1 MFDSAPPAPPPSLT
15 ATDAAML
22 DALTASI
29 VETRRAMA
37 SLEAIEEQILHAANA
52 LALAHVDAARGD
64 GDLPVREVAAELAA
78 ALRVSDRT
86 IQRRLGEASVLAEQF
101 AATHDA
107 LAQGLISR
115 AHARVIVETGARI
128 DDAALRAR
136 YEQAA
141 LAVAARE
148 TPGRLRSFARV
159 AAERVLPRGLDERHR
174 DAAEGRCV
182 RAADLDDGMSEL
194 SALLPTTLAHG
205 ILDRLTQQARAVS
218 AAATDEERTLDQL
231 RADLLCDVALTG
243 MPVAHGPAELLGAI
257 TATVSVTVPVLTL
270 GGASEVSGGA
280 PGDGDPG
287 GSGHPGGARD
297 SGSPRGSGGFR
308 NFDAPGVPRSR
319 FEPAMLDGVQPVDV
333 ATALHLVGAA
343 PGWDRVLTHPVTG
356 AVLAVD
362 RYRPS
367 SDLRRYLRAIDERC
381 RFPGC
386 MLPPRRCDV
395 DHIDDAALGGATAS
409 DNLTTLCR
417 RHHVLKHGTR
427 WAYAKADDGTITW
440 TSPTG
445 RSYPDRVMPRVAF
458 TPAPSSVSDAEPPPP
473 F

>member
-1 MFDSAPPAPPPSLT
+1 
-15 ATDAAML
+15 ML

-64 GDLPVREVAAELAA
+64 GDLPVREVATELAA

-115 AHARVIVETGARI
+115 AHARVIVESGARI
-128 DDAALRAR
+128 DDAVLRAQ
-136 YEQAA
+136 YEEAV

-148 TPGRLRSFARV
+148 TPGRLRPFARV

-194 SALLPTTLAHG
+194 SALLPATLAHG

-270 GGASEVSGGA
+270 GGACEAPEASSGA
-280 PGDGDPG
+280 PGSGDPSGVFGSGDPG
-287 GSGHPGGARD
+287 GVFGSGGAR
-297 SGSPRGSGGFR
+297 GPGGTRGSGGFR

-319 FEPAMLDGVQPVDV
+319 FESAILDGVQPVDV

-427 WAYAKADDGTITW
+427 WAYVKADDGTITW